1 MKINIFAIVAHP
13 DDEVL
18 GCGGTLARHVKNG
31 DFVSVLF
38 LADGEGSRLPI
49 PKEEHAKTSARE
61 AMARKAGGI
70 IGIKDTFFLCLP
82 DNKMDTVPFLDIVQQ
97 IEPYVQRVRPKIIY
111 THHAGDLNIDHRLTH
126 QAVIT
131 AYRPQPGSTV
141 STILC
146 FETPSSTEWQPPD
159 SNIPFC
165 PNWFVDISDTL
176 DIKTAALEEYAL
188 EIRQWPH
195 ARSIQAVQ
203 ALAKWRG
210 SSIGVNAAEA
220 FMLAR
225 YIMR

>member
-18 GCGGTLARHVKNG
+18 GCGGTLARHAKNG
-31 DFVSVLF
+31 DSVSVLF
-38 LADGEGSRLPI
+38 LADGERSRLSN
-49 PKEEHAKTSARE
+49 PKEEHVKVSARE
-61 AMARKAGGI
+61 VMARKTGDI
-70 IGIKDTFFLCLP
+70 IGIEDMFFLCLP

-97 IEPYVQRVRPKIIY
+97 IEPYVQSVCPNIIY
-111 THHAGDLNIDHRLTH
+111 THHAGDLNIDHRLAH

-131 AYRPQPGSTV
+131 ACRPQPGSNV

-146 FETPSSTEWQPPD
+146 FETLSSTEWQPPD
-159 SNIPFC
+159 SNTPFC
-165 PNWFVDISDTL
+165 PNWFVDISGTL
-176 DIKTAALEEYAL
+176 GIKTAALEEYKS

-225 YIMR
+225 HIMR

>member
-31 DFVSVLF
+31 DSVSVLF
-38 LADGEGSRLPI
+38 LADGEGSRLSNSQADQT
-49 PKEEHAKTSARE
+49 KASSRE
-61 AMARKAGGI
+61 AMAHKAGDT
-70 IGIKDTFFLCLP
+70 IGIKDRFFLCLP
-82 DNKMDTVPFLDIVQQ
+82 DNKMDSVPFLDIVQQ
-97 IEPYVQRVRPKIIY
+97 IEPYVKRIRPKIIY

-131 AYRPQPGSTV
+131 ANRPQPGSNV

-146 FETPSSTEWQPPD
+146 FETPSSTEWQPPGSD
-159 SNIPFC
+159 TPFC
-165 PNWFVDISDTL
+165 PNWFVDISSTL
-176 DIKTAALEEYAL
+176 GIKIAALEEYAP
-188 EIRQWPH
+188 EVRQWPH

-220 FMLAR
+220 FVLAR
-225 YIMR
+225 HIMR